1 MSNSGCLMSTY
12 WHSTARNSS
21 LAFEIIEA
29 DAPIQKAMEFNENLV
44 KAQNQMSNE
53 QNIINLI

>member
-1 MSNSGCLMSTY
+1 MSTY